1 MLHGRLHVDSPLLIV
16 TLQKSLFLPMP
27 SAAWKDHA
35 GVIMATELVNL
46 SNELAATVERA
57 SASIVAVHARRGIGS
72 SGIVWRDNLILTSSE
87 GVRAEEGIKLLLPD
101 GRTAT
106 ARLRGRD
113 SGTDLAVLE
122 TDAGGLAPLPLTGEV
137 ALKAGQ
143 LALAVG
149 RTANTG
155 PIASFGIV
163 SGVSGEWKT
172 WRGGKLDPFV
182 RLDISAYPTLS
193 GGAAL
198 DASGNLIGLVST
210 GLSRSSVFAI
220 ARATI
225 DRVAGKLNQHGHVSR
240 GFLGVVLQPVA
251 LPPHVKEKTRQE
263 NGIMLL
269 GIEPDGP
276 AAAGGLILGDVLV
289 AGDAYPLAQPEA
301 LADFLERTPAGQVV
315 KFKVL
320 RAGVLQDLD
329 VRVGERPSRGR

>member
-1 MLHGRLHVDSPLLIV
+1 MANDLL
-16 TLQKSLFLPMP
+16 
-27 SAAWKDHA
+27 
-35 GVIMATELVNL
+35 NL
-46 SNELAATVERA
+46 SNNLAETVERA

-72 SGIVWRDNLILTSSE
+72 SGIFWRDNLILTSSE
-87 GVRAEEGIKLLLPD
+87 GVRAEEGIKVALPD
-101 GRTAT
+101 GRVTT

-113 SGTDLAVLE
+113 PGTDLAVLE
-122 TDAGGLAPLPLTGEV
+122 IDASGLPTLDFVDDA

-143 LALAVG
+143 IALAVG

-155 PIASFGIV
+155 PIASFGII

-198 DASGNLIGLVST
+198 SADGNLIGLVST

-220 ARATI
+220 TRSAI
-225 DRVAGKLNQHGHVSR
+225 DRIAGKLSQHGYVSR
-240 GFLGVVLQPVA
+240 GFLGVALQAVA
-251 LPPHVKEKTRQE
+251 LPPSIKEALGQDA
-263 NGIMLL
+263 GIMLL
-269 GIEPDGP
+269 AIEPEGP
-276 AAAGGLILGDVLV
+276 AAVGGLILGDVLV
-289 AGDAYPLAQPEA
+289 ASDAQPLAQPEA
-301 LADFLERTPAGQVV
+301 LAEFLERTPAGQVV

-329 VRVGERPSRGR
+329 VRIGERPGRGR